1 MLLCRKFNL
10 ALKKDVCYLNP
21 DPRPP
26 PFRFCQCSYC
36 KQQAGGL
43 GPGKKPVLLLLLN
56 CFALFIL
63 GTFGLCCQG
72 NSLCCQG
79 NSTTFMWKF
88 TLWWLI
94 LWRINKIIKHSCKE
108 FIYSTL
114 YIYIAPS
121 LGRTFERCSYIWCC
135 LGNGLYIQ
143 RSLINLNYVLIIKF
157 VLHCWFGLC
166 KCLQCHKFR
175 SN

>member
-1 MLLCRKFNL
+1 MEGISQVVQVAMLLCRKFNL

-26 PFRFCQCSYC
+26 PFWFCQCSYC

-63 GTFGLCCQG
+63 GTFGLCCRG

-114 YIYIAPS
+114 YIYSSFP
-121 LGRTFERCSYIWCC
+121 GPHIWT
-135 LGNGLYIQ
+135 LFVYM
-143 RSLINLNYVLIIKF
+143 VLS
-157 VLHCWFGLC
+157 
-166 KCLQCHKFR
+166 R
-175 SN
+175 